1 MIFSLCAVIFSNNV
15 HSNFCLPLQVE
26 KKSKQKLKEQKSQVH
41 WLNKIQVIENSQ
53 KIKSCIIY
61 NVM

>member
-1 MIFSLCAVIFSNNV
+1 MIFSNNV

-53 KIKSCIIY
+53 KI
-61 NVM
+61 